1 MKSWWVHC
9 YPPAWRARYGAEL
22 EVDLRATQG
31 TARTMLDLLV
41 GVVDA
46 WCHPTLPSPAAAA
59 GSSGRRHG
67 RRTILTAIGLS
78 AALVAAV
85 ATVGI
90 HYLLGPG
97 TPATA
102 VAAMVQ
108 PMPGPFHRPTPARHG
123 GYYVSCF
130 GQALTPACQQTLSV
144 QTSVPNA
151 TSSAAMV
158 QMTFLCQ
165 APICSY
171 RDFEPVTASPTT
183 TPLP

>member
-22 EVDLRATQG
+22 EVDLRATPG

-67 RRTILTAIGLS
+67 RGTILTAIGLS

-108 PMPGPFHRPTPARHG
+108 PMPGPFLEPTVAPRG

-130 GQALTPACQQTLSV
+130 GQTLTAACQQVLSV
-144 QTSVPNA
+144 QPNVTAATISVP
-151 TSSAAMV
+151 ML
-158 QMTFLCQ
+158 QMTFLCE
-165 APICSY
+165 APTCSY
-171 RDFEPVTASPTT
+171 RDFEPVTASPTPT
-183 TPLP
+183 MSP